1 MNVYSIVFKF
11 IFFQILK
18 FFASRG
24 IIEILRKNLLQ
35 KFRKSFLYSA
45 CSANSAMR
53 MNLNILRTNF
63 FYLCSFEVRF
73 YSSNRKNDFKT
84 QYR

>member
-1 MNVYSIVFKF
+1 
-11 IFFQILK
+11 
-18 FFASRG
+18 
-24 IIEILRKNLLQ
+24 LLQ

-63 FYLCSFEVRF
+63 FFTSVVLKLPADFIARTE
-73 YSSNRKNDFKT
+73 KNDSHDSHYNDAHKV
-84 QYR
+84 